1 MNPMQAGSHAPP
13 SVRTVLLRLGLLV
26 VVLGGAFLLAW
37 KMGWVE
43 NLNAEMV
50 RDLVQSAGAWGVLL
64 YLVLF
69 ALAELVHV
77 PGMIFVAAAL
87 LLWGP
92 WVGAAVGWLG
102 CVLSVVITF
111 IVVRGLGGQ
120 ALTVINKPWMKKALA
135 WLDRAP
141 VRTIIALRLVMW
153 VAPPLNYL
161 LALSSVRFSHF
172 VVGSAIGLIGPV
184 AFIALAADWLLT

>member
-92 WVGAAVGWLG
+92 WLGAAVGWLG
-102 CVLSVVITF
+102 CVLSVIITF

-161 LALSSVRFSHF
+161 LALSNVRFSHF

-184 AFIALAADWLLT
+184 VFIALAADWLLT